1 MLYLWTRLG
10 HQIKRN
16 RMTDDKTYPTIQLC
30 PVSHTAILF
39 PGKTTGQLKSH
50 ALCIRHCNPCYCHE
64 EVNMKKTIIAVLM
77 LFAAAMLSAS
87 FDSAMS
93 DSLFYHEEAYAD
105 DMEYLLASYDEAES
119 DSERAAIL
127 WRLSRTVLYITDG
140 IPEDMK
146 DERLEGYGRS
156 QQYAEESLA
165 LEETPDGYHWQA
177 SAIGRIGQVNGP
189 LNSLSKAKP
198 MRSLIEKVQN
208 DFDADMSDAWYV
220 LSLLY
225 NQLPGSPLSFGND
238 NFAISYIRRCLDTQ
252 DNVNRLNLTNY
263 LELAQQLHDRGWS
276 ASKRAK
282 ELDKMQDK
290 YEKETIPTEKM
301 KYYEGRDG
309 RDTTPFYSTVPL
321 GDFSDNQ
328 EAAMLCQYAL
338 AVYATD
344 PDPLPSETERAS
356 EIEAFLNTLL
366 K

>member
-50 ALCIRHCNPCYCHE
+50 ALCIRHCNPCYCHG

-93 DSLFYHEEAYAD
+93 DSLFYHEEAYAE
-105 DMEYLLASYDEAES
+105 DMEYLLASYD
-119 DSERAAIL
+119 
-127 WRLSRTVLYITDG
+127 
-140 IPEDMK
+140 

-208 DFDADMSDAWYV
+208 DFNADMSDAWYV

-263 LELAQQLHDRGWS
+263 LELAQHVHDSGWS